1 MKETFNLYDEV
12 GATVVILMQVPH
24 QIQHPLDVYRNVMS
38 RTLID
43 KGIENINVLNAMS
56 VSRELHIQTQHLAN
70 QVIIEAQ
77 LQNPGVVIL
86 DPANVFCENNCSIGN
101 MSASYYF
108 DRDHL
113 SSIGFSKSK
122 KNSRKL
128 ITGMNS

>member
-77 LQNPGVVIL
+77 LKNPGVVIL
-86 DPANVFCENNCSIGN
+86 DPANVFCENNFSIGN